1 MKASF
6 FRKIWI
12 MAQGIAVT
20 LGISVL
26 GLYMRF
32 TRTYERGFA
41 DRVLRWWSGFLLK
54 NVRAGVHIE
63 NPHQVT
69 VSPGTPYIIMS
80 NHRSHYDIPL
90 IFVSLPGSIR
100 MLTKKELFKVPVW
113 GKGLKAAE
121 FLSIDRH
128 DHAQAIRDLDYA
140 REQMKDGIVLWV
152 APEGTRSRD
161 GRLGEFKKGGF
172 MVAIQTG
179 ARIIP
184 VGISGSE
191 KILRPGTW
199 DFFLDQ
205 DVRVSIGMPIDAST
219 YTVETRDC
227 LIDDVKEAIRGLVE
241 GGLSEE
247 AALTG
252 PARHT
257 RP

>member
-1 MKASF
+1 
-6 FRKIWI
+6 
-12 MAQGIAVT
+12 
-20 LGISVL
+20 
-26 GLYMRF
+26 
-32 TRTYERGFA
+32 
-41 DRVLRWWSGFLLK
+41 
-54 NVRAGVHIE
+54 
-63 NPHQVT
+63 
-69 VSPGTPYIIMS
+69 
-80 NHRSHYDIPL
+80 
-90 IFVSLPGSIR
+90 
-100 MLTKKELFKVPVW
+100 
-113 GKGLKAAE
+113 
-121 FLSIDRH
+121 
-128 DHAQAIRDLDYA
+128 
-140 REQMKDGIVLWV
+140 MKDGIVLWV